1 MADKRLEL
9 WGDSRSGNC
18 YKLQLGCAQ
27 LGIDYDWHD
36 VDVMSGETRTES
48 FLEMNPNGKVP
59 VARLPDGRFLSES
72 NAILYH
78 LAEGS
83 HLDGQ
88 DAFERANILRWMF
101 FEQYSHE
108 PGVAVARF
116 IVKYLGSP
124 PDKQERLAARQKM
137 GYEALDVM
145 ERVLSE
151 HPFIAEERYS
161 IADICLYAY
170 THVAPEGGVSLD
182 AYPAIRE
189 WLERVEAQEGYVP
202 MAAG

>member
-1 MADKRLEL
+1 MNEKRLEI
-9 WGDSRSGNC
+9 WGDTRSGNC
-18 YKLQLGCAQ
+18 YKLRLGCAQ
-27 LGIDYDWHD
+27 LGIGYDWHD
-36 VDVMSGETRTES
+36 VDVMSGETRSEA

-59 VARLPDGRFLSES
+59 VARLPDGRYLSES

-83 HLDGQ
+83 HLDGR

-116 IVKYLGSP
+116 IVRFLGSP
-124 PDKQERLAARQKM
+124 PERSEALAERQKQ
-137 GYEALDVM
+137 GYKALDVM

-151 HPFIAEERYS
+151 HPFMAEERYT

-170 THVAPEGGVSLD
+170 THVAPDGGILLD
-182 AYPAIRE
+182 GYPAIRA
-189 WLERVEAQEGYVP
+189 WLGRVETQEMFVP

>member
-1 MADKRLEL
+1 MSDHRLEI
-9 WGDSRSGNC
+9 WGDSKSGNC
-18 YKLQLGCAQ
+18 YKLQLVCAQ
-27 LGIDYDWHD
+27 LGVDYDWHD
-36 VDVMSGETRTES
+36 VDVMSGETRS
-48 FLEMNPNGKVP
+48 RQFLEMNPNGKVP

-83 HLDGQ
+83 RLDGQ

-124 PDKQERLAARQKM
+124 PDKRDRLAARQTQ
-137 GYEALDVM
+137 GYKALDVM

-151 HPFIAEERYS
+151 HPFIAEERYT

-170 THVAPEGGVSLD
+170 THVAPDGGILLD
-182 AYPAIRE
+182 TYPAVRA
-189 WLERVEAQEGYVP
+189 WLSARRGQLNQRS
-202 MAAG
+202 